1 MKDVLNKT
9 KPRKIEQNPFP
20 ISTIETIDVAMYNFV
35 NEVMDIKCIT
45 SNGFKKVPV
54 VWTSAERLFQSKKDS
69 RFRDSDGTLVLP
81 IITIERK
88 NVVKDLSK
96 KGTVY
101 ANIPPLDKTRGGSI
115 SVSRRINQ
123 DKTGNFAN
131 ASMYKRRGQL
141 NFAGKNNK
149 IVYQT
154 VTIPL
159 PVYISV
165 DYEITMRAEYQQQ
178 MNQIMT
184 PFITKPGGINYVIL
198 ENGRLRY
205 EAFIQDSYNHSNNIS
220 SFSNEERKFETKLN
234 IDVLGWLTG
243 EDLNRNSPNF
253 SIRENIVEVKIPR
266 ERVALRDDLDP
277 AVGRLYGLEGI
288 DIGLPIEQLGSPIMN
303 QRQVRNP
310 GAVTTSAAA
319 SSGGSGGGGGGTAAG
334 TVTVNNYKVAQT
346 PTETANG
353 STTQFT
359 VPETFVAGTLM
370 VFNQGV
376 LMRIGAD
383 NDYTLSGRVVTFEEP
398 PENEANILFSYIKD

>member
-9 KPRKIEQNPFP
+9 KPRRIEDNPFP

-35 NEVMDIKCIT
+35 NEVLDIKCIT
-45 SNGFKKVPV
+45 SSGFKKVPV

-69 RFRDSDGTLVLP
+69 SFRDADGSLILP

-101 ANIPPLDKTRGGSI
+101 ANIPPLDKARGGSI

-131 ASMYKRRGQL
+131 ASMYKRKGQL
-141 NFAGKNNK
+141 NFTGKNNK

-184 PFITKPGGINYVIL
+184 PFITRPGGINYVIL

-205 EAFIQDSYNHSNNIS
+205 EGFIQYSYSHSNNII

-243 EDLNRNSPNF
+243 EDSNRNSPNF

-277 AVGRLYGLEGI
+277 DVGRLYGLEGV
-288 DIGLPIEQLGSPIMN
+288 DIGLPIEQRGTPIMN
-303 QRQVRNP
+303 QRQVRSP
-310 GAVTTSAAA
+310 GAVQTSTAAPT
-319 SSGGSGGGGGGTAAG
+319 GGGGGAAAAG
-334 TVTVNNYKVAQT
+334 TVTTNNYKIAQT

-353 STTQFT
+353 NRTQFT
-359 VPETFVAGTLM
+359 IPENFVPGTLM
-370 VFNQGV
+370 VFRSGI
-376 LMRIGAD
+376 LMAIGAE
-383 NDYTLSGRVVTFEEP
+383 NDFTLDGNTITFEEA
-398 PENEANILFSYIKD
+398 PENGENILFSYIKD

>member
-1 MKDVLNKT
+1 MRDVLNKT
-9 KPRKIEQNPFP
+9 KTRRIEDRPFP
-20 ISTIETIDVAMYNFV
+20 ISTIETIDTAMYNFV
-35 NEVMDIKCIT
+35 NEVLDIKCIS

-69 RFRDSDGTLVLP
+69 RFRDSDGSLVLP

-131 ASMYKRRGQL
+131 ASMYKRKGQL

-184 PFITKPGGINYVIL
+184 PFITRPGGINYVIL

-205 EAFIQDSYNHSNNIS
+205 EGFMQDSYSHSNNIS
-220 SFSNEERKFETKLN
+220 SFSNEERRFETKLN

-243 EDLNRNSPNF
+243 EGPNRNSPNF

-277 AVGRLYGLEGI
+277 STGRLYGLEGI
-288 DIGLPIEQLGSPIMN
+288 DIGLPIEQRGTPIMN

-310 GAVTTSAAA
+310 GAVQTSAAA
-319 SSGGSGGGGGGTAAG
+319 SSGGGGGSSASAAG
-334 TVTVNNYKVAQT
+334 NVNTTNYKVAQS
-346 PTETANG
+346 PAEAANG
-353 STTQFT
+353 SRTQFT
-359 VPETFVAGTLM
+359 VPEDFVAGTLM
-370 VFNQGV
+370 VFRSGI
-376 LMRIGAD
+376 LMTIGSG
-383 NDYTLSGRVVTFEEP
+383 NDFTLSGNTVTFEEA
-398 PENEANILFSYIKD
+398 PENAENILFSYIKD